1 MLKFSAERARQFLR
15 EKGGNAALL
24 FGLALVPV
32 IGFIG
37 MATDYGRA
45 MTVRSTLSDAADSAA
60 LAVGSWIGLTDKELE
75 AKAKQFFDANYAS
88 SLAKNVNGKFEIS
101 LVEDNLFVR
110 ATASVPTTFLRLVG
124 IDYVDVGVENAIVKR
139 QRNIELALVLDVTGS
154 MNSSGKLGAMK
165 TAANKMMDDLF
176 GQKAVS
182 DTLDVAVVP
191 FAAAVNVGTVHK
203 DADWLDTNAKSTVAK
218 EDFGD
223 GVKPFT
229 FFDQLKTVNSSW
241 GWQGCVRERHG
252 TAYELTDATSTSSV
266 AESLFAPY
274 LAPDEPDSDHDD
286 GDYYGNNYIDDGDC
300 GEPDEA
306 KRTPEMCQM
315 YTAKYNGPTRT
326 FRGSGPNMYCPP
338 ASITPLNNTKSTVT
352 NAITALRANGTTN
365 IPAGL
370 LWGWRALTPGAP
382 FTEGKEHD
390 EDKRLKAIV
399 LLTDGANYINK
410 ASNHNGTG
418 YGAFGYAS
426 KGRLGNKN
434 GSKASNKLNS
444 KTKAVCDNIKTQG
457 IVIYTIGFR
466 VNNSTKKLLKY
477 CASAADMFFDSP
489 SNAQLETVFG
499 EIAQGLTELRIVD

>member
-286 GDYYGNNYIDDGDC
+286 GDYYNNNYIDDGDC

-306 KRTPEMCQM
+306 KRTPEM
-315 YTAKYNGPTRT
+315 
-326 FRGSGPNMYCPP
+326 
-338 ASITPLNNTKSTVT
+338 
-352 NAITALRANGTTN
+352 
-365 IPAGL
+365 
-370 LWGWRALTPGAP
+370 
-382 FTEGKEHD
+382 
-390 EDKRLKAIV
+390 
-399 LLTDGANYINK
+399 
-410 ASNHNGTG
+410 
-418 YGAFGYAS
+418 
-426 KGRLGNKN
+426 
-434 GSKASNKLNS
+434 
-444 KTKAVCDNIKTQG
+444 
-457 IVIYTIGFR
+457 
-466 VNNSTKKLLKY
+466 
-477 CASAADMFFDSP
+477 
-489 SNAQLETVFG
+489 
-499 EIAQGLTELRIVD
+499 